1 MAELT
6 IIQAMT
12 PLRRHAVLRR
22 VKDITLSATLSLALL
37 NGAAMLQSCGGNNS
51 SDEDQAEQ
59 TETSFK
65 KGVRTYITETAPG
78 NFKITDEVQTGPDQA
93 GAIVSYFDGHRDT
106 LSVEAAKKLV
116 ETDQSTSTYL
126 NNPNA
131 YHQQHH
137 NGLANVLLWGSLGY
151 MLGRNNSPQY
161 REDQRRYG
169 SGVYANSSLYQRSTQ
184 VGDNVRSSRVTRTT
198 RPSGSRGGFFG
209 GRSRSFGG

>member
-1 MAELT
+1 MVELLT
-6 IIQAMT
+6 IQAMT

-22 VKDITLSATLSLALL
+22 VKDITLSTTLSLALL
-37 NGAAMLQSCGGNNS
+37 NGAVMLQSCGSNNA
-51 SDEDQAEQ
+51 DEDQAEK
-59 TETSFK
+59 TETRFE

-78 NFKITDEVQTGPDQA
+78 NFKITDEVQTGPGQA

-116 ETDQSTSTYL
+116 ETDKSTSTYL

-131 YHQQHH
+131 YQQQHH

-151 MLGRNNSPQY
+151 MLGRNNSSQY
-161 REDQRRYG
+161 MNDQRRYG

-184 VGDNVRSSRVTRTT
+184 VGENVRSSRVTRTV
-198 RPSGSRGGFFG
+198 RPSGGRSGFFS
-209 GRSRSFGG
+209 GRGRSFGG